1 MRLVKSISGFV
12 LVLRI
17 SRYGRGIIS
26 KRITGRKGCA
36 AVFEK
41 TLLQAFIKKVMVYIL
56 SDPIF
61 IGKGMVILPCQD
73 AREGLPVSGKEVPG
87 QGYNLLCGG
96 QISGRVYRIINT
108 RCGAYMS
115 DDVHH
120 SNMVSFR
127 RYNLRFC
134 IRNRVFAP
142 FWPGRHWN
150 FRAFWNFSDQ
160 LGAEHF
166 CVFFLRVINRS
177 ALKNV
182 GISILL
188 RLFNDGSFDLAGWFC
203 WHNMLLFI

>member
-1 MRLVKSISGFV
+1 
-12 LVLRI
+12 
-17 SRYGRGIIS
+17 
-26 KRITGRKGCA
+26 
-36 AVFEK
+36 
-41 TLLQAFIKKVMVYIL
+41 
-56 SDPIF
+56 
-61 IGKGMVILPCQD
+61 
-73 AREGLPVSGKEVPG
+73 
-87 QGYNLLCGG
+87 
-96 QISGRVYRIINT
+96 
-108 RCGAYMS
+108 MS

-188 RLFNDGSFDLAGWFC
+188 RLFMTDVLIWPVGFARSEVHTSDLQS
-203 WHNMLLFI
+203 HSENS